1 MFISSASAFINLLLV
16 GLLLMPWTPGYAQRD
31 PFSIAGATSNPNL
44 AATLSIQPVSV
55 IVHPGDS
62 FTVGVY
68 ISNAVNL
75 GAFEASIQVTPSI
88 VRIDNVTQ
96 GDFLGSTGRPVSP
109 VTPQIDPV
117 QGTANFGAFTLGS
130 TPPGPDGAGTLA
142 VIHLT
147 ALAGGQ
153 SSIHFSSAQ
162 ISDATGATQPTT
174 LVDGQVEVA
183 CVHAWTGAI
192 SSDWF
197 TPGNWGC
204 RVPGASDT
212 EMIPAGTPHDPILT
226 GNAAVGGLTIAVGA
240 SMTLNGGSL
249 TVGPLTINGT
259 LTTVNAESIN
269 ISGDWHNN
277 GTFVPGQGKV
287 IFNGGGNQEASTYV
301 LPITYTRAENPPL
314 AIPDGACPV
323 YIDSTLLVSANA
335 TIRDVDVTINIA
347 HTYDEDLNIYLV
359 SPANTQVELST
370 GNGGRND
377 NYTNTRFDDE
387 ATTAITAG
395 AAPFTGSF
403 RPEGQL
409 SSLDG
414 QNTAGAW
421 KLRVCDSER
430 GDVGTILSWSLDM
443 NAPAS
448 PADVVFH
455 DLVVG
460 SIGANTVPAAYA
472 PAFTASVTFASNLVA
487 ENVTVQPEAQLN
499 LGANTMTVA
508 GTLVNNGQ
516 IISSPPSQT
525 AVGVGT
531 TLRFNGPE
539 GQTNVELIDA
549 PVGLGSIAVQV
560 VKSNSVPAGVFGTSC
575 PLVTNALR
583 RFYNITPSGTGVA
596 TMRLYYDPTVAE
608 LNGNNEADLHF
619 WHCAGNGWEILTGT
633 VTHGAVGS
641 WKYVEMTGI
650 GAFSPFMVRDTR
662 PLAAALVDL
671 RAIGMQEHISIQWE
685 TVSEL
690 DNLGFNILR
699 STSPTGPAEQL
710 NATLIPSQAP
720 GSSQGFTYTWDD
732 FDVVNGTTY
741 YYWLQQINLAGV
753 ATLHGPVSAMVS
765 APTAVT
771 ASTFDATSQSGKL
784 MLATLLCVVGI
795 MVMLIVRRRP
805 AQ

>member
-1 MFISSASAFINLLLV
+1 MLISSASVFINLLLV
-16 GLLLMPWTPGYAQRD
+16 GLLLVPWTPGYAQRD
-31 PFSIAGATSNPNL
+31 PVTIAGATSNPDL

-55 IVHPGDS
+55 TVYPGDS

-68 ISNAVNL
+68 INDAVNL

-117 QGTANFGAFTLGS
+117 QGTADFGAFTLGS
-130 TPPGPDGAGTLA
+130 TPPGPDGSGTLA

-162 ISDATGATQPTT
+162 ISDVAAVQQPVT

-212 EMIPAGTPHDPILT
+212 EVIPAGTPHDPILT

-249 TVGPLTINGT
+249 TVGLLTINGT
-259 LTTVNAESIN
+259 LTTVNDESIY

-277 GTFVPGQGKV
+277 GTFIPGLGKV
-287 IFNGGGNQEASTYV
+287 VFNGGGNQTASTYV
-301 LPITYTRAENPPL
+301 LPITYDRAENPPL
-314 AIPDGACPV
+314 AIPDGVCPV
-323 YIDSTLLVSANA
+323 HVDSTLVVPANA
-335 TIRDVDVTINIA
+335 TIRDLDVTINIL
-347 HTYDEDLNIYLV
+347 HTYDADLNIYLV

-387 ATTAITAG
+387 ATIAITAG
-395 AAPFTGSF
+395 TAPFTGSF

-414 QNTAGAW
+414 QNTAGVW
-421 KLRVCDSER
+421 KLRVCDSEQ
-430 GDVGTILSWSLDM
+430 GDVGTILYWALEM

-448 PADVVFH
+448 PVDIVFH

-460 SIGANTVPAAYA
+460 SSVVNTAPSAHVPT
-472 PAFTASVTFASNLVA
+472 FTASVTFASNLMA
-487 ENVTVQPEAQLN
+487 ENVTVQPEAQLD

-508 GTLVNNGQ
+508 GTLVNSGQ

-531 TLRFNGPE
+531 TMRFNGPE

-560 VKSNSVPAGVFGTSC
+560 VKSNFIPAGVFGTSC
-575 PLVTNALR
+575 PLVTNAVR

-596 TMRLYYDPTVAE
+596 TVRLYYDTAVAE

-619 WHCAGNGWEILTGT
+619 WHCAGNEWEIMTGT
-633 VTHGAVGS
+633 VTYGIVGS

-650 GAFSPFMVRDTR
+650 GAFSPFMLRDTR
-662 PLAAALVDL
+662 PLAAALEDL
-671 RAIGMQEHISIQWE
+671 RAIAMQEYISIQWE

-690 DNLGFNILR
+690 DNRGFNILR
-699 STSPTGPAEQL
+699 STSPMGPAEQL
-710 NATLIPSQAP
+710 NANLIPSQAP

-732 FDVVNGTTY
+732 FNVVCGTTY
-741 YYWLQQINLAGV
+741 YYWLQQINLAGI
-753 ATLHGPVSAMVS
+753 ATLHGPVSAMIS

-771 ASTFDATSQSGKL
+771 AFAFDATSQPGEL
-784 MLATLLCVVGI
+784 PLAILFCVVEL
-795 MVMLIVRRRP
+795 MVLLIVRRRP